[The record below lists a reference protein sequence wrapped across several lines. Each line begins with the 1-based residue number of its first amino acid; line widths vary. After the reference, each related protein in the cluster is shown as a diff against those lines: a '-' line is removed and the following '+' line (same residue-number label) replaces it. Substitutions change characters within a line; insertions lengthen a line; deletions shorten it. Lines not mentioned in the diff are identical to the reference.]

1 MRSLRICL
9 KRTTVLM
16 ALTLAAV
23 LLTHA
28 QAAPPSME
36 GKTAEQFYK
45 SIKVLNGVP
54 ADQVIESMHQI
65 RAALG
70 VNCEFCHEDPDRAA
84 DTKEAKETAR
94 QMMRMVMDINK
105 NNFKGQQEVTCY
117 SCHRGST
124 VPMTTVPLPA
134 VEKGEEPEPQG
145 LPSAD
150 QILSKYVQALGGEQA
165 IRKIT
170 SRIITG
176 TQFIPTGPGGTMP
189 VPAVIERSQKAPNLV
204 VNFYRTPTYTIS
216 DGFDGSKA
224 WSQDLRGRVTEP
236 GATDQM
242 RAKRVADFYLPLN
255 LKQTY
260 TQMQVR
266 GVENVNGHDAYVVIA
281 RPQGD
286 RVERLYFDVQT
297 GLLVRKW
304 SSLATPVG
312 EAPFQVDY
320 DDYRDT
326 GSGVKFP
333 YLIVMNPANAR
344 TEPSTTATI
353 CVTKV
358 QDNAP
363 LDSSKFTKPES
374 KAAAAAQ

>member
-1 MRSLRICL
+1 
-9 KRTTVLM
+9 M

-23 LLTHA
+23 LPTRA

-242 RAKRVADFYLPLN
+242 RAKRNADFYLD

-266 GVENVNGHDAYVVIA
+266 GFENVNGHDAYAVIA

-320 DDYRDT
+320 EDYRDT

-353 CVTKV
+353 RVTKV

>member
-9 KRTTVLM
+9 KRITVLM

-23 LLTHA
+23 LPTRA

-242 RAKRVADFYLPLN
+242 RAKRNADFYLPLD

-266 GVENVNGHDAYVVIA
+266 GFENVNGHDAYAVIA

-320 DDYRDT
+320 EDYRDT

-353 CVTKV
+353 RVTKV

-374 KAAAAAQ
+374 KAAAAGQ